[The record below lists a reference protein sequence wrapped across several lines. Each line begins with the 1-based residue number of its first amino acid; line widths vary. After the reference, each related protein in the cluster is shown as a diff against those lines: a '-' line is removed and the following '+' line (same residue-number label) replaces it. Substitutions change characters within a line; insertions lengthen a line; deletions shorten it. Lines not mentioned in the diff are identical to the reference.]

1 MKLYTIGFTRK
12 SAETFFTQLKQSG
25 VRTLIDTRLSGTA
38 TGGQRRRAPRL
49 GGGGLK

>member
-25 VRTLIDTRLSGTA
+25 VRTSESTEGVARLT
-38 TGGQRRRAPRL
+38 T
-49 GGGGLK
+49 